1 MWMPSGR
8 GWKACQRDRRKWL
21 NSRCPPPPFTNLA
34 PRHLRPDPVCGAVR
48 FLAGGDS
55 IVESLRLRPA
65 FSRVAAANGP
75 ASAPLAKQ
83 TIKLTDGLLAW
94 WVLNEARVVADV
106 VPKSQ
111 LLAMSLDAK
120 APSPSP

>member
-1 MWMPSGR
+1 M
-8 GWKACQRDRRKWL
+8 
-21 NSRCPPPPFTNLA
+21 
-34 PRHLRPDPVCGAVR
+34 CGAVR
-48 FLAGGDS
+48 FLSGGDS

-106 VPKSQ
+106 VPTSQ

-120 APSPSP
+120 AP